1 MSKTEYYFP
10 KKDEERTTWFNNFSA
25 KLPNYAM
32 KYNITPEEVMDIQNS
47 ALYFDAFVK
56 YRNQSGAFQNSLTDH
71 RDVIGNGLSNGATLQ
86 PLQPPMMMLPPP
98 PPPGI
103 FKRARALVS
112 RIKAHVN
119 YTEAD
124 GRDLG
129 IIGSEMGPTDLTSIK
144 PIFSIRLVAGGHPE
158 IVWTRQ
164 GMTALEIQKLGSDG
178 KWYFL
183 AMDTVPNYTDME
195 ALPPSGQSAVWQ
207 YRAIYRLKDERVGQW
222 SDVVSVTVTG

>member
-10 KKDEERTTWFNNFSA
+10 KKDEERTTWFNNFGA

-32 KYNITPEEVMDIQNS
+32 KYNITPAEVMDIQNS

-71 RDVIGNGLSNGATLQ
+71 RDVISNGLSNGATLQ

-129 IIGSEMGPTDLTSIK
+129 IIGSEIGATDLTSIK
-144 PIFSIRLVAGGHPE
+144 PVFRIRLVAGGHPE

-164 GMTALEIQKLGSDG
+164 GMGALEIQKQNGDG
-178 KWYFL
+178 QWHFL

-195 ALPPSGQSAVWQ
+195 ALPASGQSAVWQ
-207 YRAIYRLKDERVGQW
+207 YRVIYRLKDERVGQW